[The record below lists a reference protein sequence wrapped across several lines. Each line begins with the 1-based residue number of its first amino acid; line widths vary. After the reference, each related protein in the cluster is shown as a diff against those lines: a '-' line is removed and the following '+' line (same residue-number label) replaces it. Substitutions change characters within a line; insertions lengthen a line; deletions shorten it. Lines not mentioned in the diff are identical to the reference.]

1 MRSPK
6 VLWDA
11 FDIKVIIIAVVL
23 GSDPMLISNEQNI
36 DQICNHVAK
45 ESYESPTMVKEKN
58 NIKLTSKIELG
69 SNGVEYFN
77 IRIKSR

>member
-1 MRSPK
+1 M
-6 VLWDA
+6 LWDA